1 MSYLTK
7 KDQYLNEQIS
17 IKLQF
22 WCKRIMLLGA
32 LLFPLF
38 SIADY
43 FVTPENFKKFLIYR
57 ITITTFCIIIL
68 FLNQLKREIRFQYI
82 LIYGMTVMA
91 AITLEL
97 LILGFGGHKSIYYGG
112 INLLIVA
119 SIGLTPFSKKLAISI
134 GLTIYAVY
142 LFPILIFDRITDIN
156 LFIVYNIFIISTFFI
171 AYTWRLITQK
181 LMMNELSLQYD
192 LEQQKKQ
199 LEMYSLQL
207 KGMVEDRTKDLRK
220 SEQWHK
226 SLFENATDGVVVL
239 DKNGN
244 IMNANE
250 KASEIHGIKRGEMVG
265 ASCAILDGEEKRE
278 VMAERMRRLLA
289 GESLVFETVH
299 KNKDG
304 TSTFIEVSSKAIPIE
319 DEVFIQCF
327 HRDITEKKKTQEHL
341 MQSQKLESI
350 GVLAGGI
357 AHDF

>member
-1 MSYLTK
+1 MSDMTK
-7 KDQYLNEQIS
+7 KDQKDQYLNEQIS

-57 ITITTFCIIIL
+57 
-68 FLNQLKREIRFQYI
+68 
-82 LIYGMTVMA
+82 MTVMA

-181 LMMNELSLQYD
+181 L
-192 LEQQKKQ
+192 
-199 LEMYSLQL
+199 
-207 KGMVEDRTKDLRK
+207 
-220 SEQWHK
+220 
-226 SLFENATDGVVVL
+226 
-239 DKNGN
+239 
-244 IMNANE
+244 
-250 KASEIHGIKRGEMVG
+250 
-265 ASCAILDGEEKRE
+265 
-278 VMAERMRRLLA
+278 
-289 GESLVFETVH
+289 
-299 KNKDG
+299 
-304 TSTFIEVSSKAIPIE
+304 
-319 DEVFIQCF
+319 
-327 HRDITEKKKTQEHL
+327 
-341 MQSQKLESI
+341 
-350 GVLAGGI
+350 
-357 AHDF
+357 